1 MTDIPMK
8 FAIPILAVVAL
19 PLVGALYHF
28 TVPAPQPRQA
38 QTNDNKFAAWLRA
51 NHEDPC
57 NNAAIEISAEAYR
70 KEGRDIK
77 AGGDCHVTYNANKT
91 QAHIELE
98 ASEGV
103 FRFTY
108 IADAVR
114 SPDIGDGWGNGWKIT
129 GGYETDRR
137 VATGKSY
144 ADPDID
150 PGIIAFSDPA
160 QKTAACRVA
169 KETFDQYRLR
179 GKEPYDATAGAGNCI
194 NMGFTGEEKSVAEAT
209 FTAAYGVERW
219 PVTVL
224 IDANDPNP
232 VNWKD
237 GALVDGRHYVAS
249 R

>member
-19 PLVGALYHF
+19 PLVGALYNF
-28 TVPAPQPRQA
+28 AVSAPQPRQA
-38 QTNDNKFAAWLRA
+38 QSNDNKFAGWLRA
-51 NHEDPC
+51 NNEDPC
-57 NNAAIEISAEAYR
+57 NVAALTIRAVANS
-70 KEGRDIK
+70 KEGRDVK

-114 SPDIGDGWGNGWKIT
+114 LPDKGDGWGKGWKIT

-137 VATGKSY
+137 VATEKSHP
-144 ADPDID
+144 DPDIN
-150 PGIIAFSDPA
+150 PELIAFSDPA

-169 KETFDQYRLR
+169 KETFEQYRLR
-179 GKEPYDATAGAGNCI
+179 GNEPYDAIVVAGNCI
-194 NMGFTGEEKSVAEAT
+194 NVGFTGSEKNVAEAT

-224 IDANDPNP
+224 MDTIDPNP

-237 GALVDGRHYVAS
+237 GSLLDGRHYVAS